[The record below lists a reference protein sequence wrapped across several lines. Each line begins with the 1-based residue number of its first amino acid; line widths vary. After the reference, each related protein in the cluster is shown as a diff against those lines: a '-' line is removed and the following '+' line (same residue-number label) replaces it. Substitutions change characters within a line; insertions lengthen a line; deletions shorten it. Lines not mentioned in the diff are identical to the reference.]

1 MLRRVLLS
9 FGFVVWA
16 LACGGDQGQKPASTG
31 PAEAPAA
38 AAPAAAAAAKPA
50 ESDAAPVWKVTPG
63 EPAHGVSMYGD
74 LRYPPEFAH
83 FDYVDPAAPRGGR
96 IRFGVAPGTF
106 DSFNPWIIKGNPSAG
121 IDNLYETLLVAS
133 ADEPF
138 SEYGLLAKTVQT
150 PEDRSWVLFELRPEA
165 RWHDGTPITP
175 DDVIWSFET
184 LLAKGQPTFRFYY
197 QSVDRV
203 EKIGSHGVKFHFKPG
218 TNHELPLI
226 VGQLPVFPKHWWAT
240 RDFESPSLEPPLGS
254 GPYKVG
260 SFEPGRFIE
269 MLRVPEYWGAD
280 LPVNRGKHNF
290 DVQRFEYYRDA
301 TVALEAFKGGAYDF
315 RLETSAKDWSTAYE
329 IPEVRDGRIVKE
341 SIQHQRP
348 AGMQAFVVNLRR
360 PLFQDRRVREALG
373 LAFDF
378 EWSNQALFYNQY
390 SRTRSFFENSEL
402 ASRGLPS
409 PEELAILEPFRG
421 RIPEEVFTKEFT
433 LPTTDGSGN
442 NRDNLR
448 RASELLAAAGWK
460 TENGKLVKDGK
471 PFAFEILLNNP
482 QFERVVLPYAKSL
495 ERLGID
501 ARVRTLA
508 DTSQYRVR
516 SDEFDFDMVVGGWG
530 QSESPGNEQRDFW
543 GSEAAGRS
551 GSRNAAGIADP
562 AIDALIDALIA
573 APDRA
578 SLVAHTRALD
588 RVLLWNHFVIPNW
601 YIGSDRV
608 VYWNRFGKPA
618 VVPKNG
624 LQLDAWWI
632 DPQKAAALESRT
644 GAR

>member
-1 MLRRVLLS
+1 MLRRAFLS
-9 FGFVVWA
+9 LAFVA
-16 LACGGDQGQKPASTG
+16 GTLACGGDQGQQPAASAPAA
-31 PAEAPAA
+31 PAESPAPAA
-38 AAPAAAAAAKPA
+38 AVPAAKPA
-50 ESDAAPVWKVTPG
+50 ADAPVWQIPPG
-63 EPAHGVSMYGD
+63 AAAHGISMYGD
-74 LRYPPEFAH
+74 LKYPPDFAH
-83 FDYVDPAAPRGGR
+83 FDYVNPDAPKGGR

-106 DSFNPWIIKGNPSAG
+106 DSFNPWIIKGNPAAG

-150 PEDRSWVLFELRPEA
+150 PEDRSWVLFEVRPEA
-165 RWHDGTPITP
+165 RWHDGTPITA
-175 DDVIWSFET
+175 DDVVWSFET
-184 LLAKGQPTFRFYY
+184 LLAKGQPSFRFYY

-203 EKIGSHGVKFHFKPG
+203 EKVGTHGVKFHFKPG
-218 TNHELPLI
+218 TNRELPLI

-260 SFEPGRFIE
+260 AFEPGRYIE
-269 MLRVPEYWGAD
+269 VVRVPDYWGAD

-290 DVQRFEYYRDA
+290 DVQRFEYYRDT
-301 TVALEAFKGGAYDF
+301 TVSLEAFKGGAYDF
-315 RLETSAKDWSTAYE
+315 RLEISAKDWATAYDV
-329 IPEVRDGRIVKE
+329 PEVRDGRIVKE
-341 SIQHQRP
+341 AIAHHRP
-348 AGMQAFVVNLRR
+348 AGMQAFVMNLRR

-378 EWSNQALFYNQY
+378 EWSNQALFHGQY
-390 SRTRSFFENSEL
+390 TRSRSFFENSEL
-402 ASRGLPS
+402 AATGLPT
-409 PEELAILEPFRG
+409 PEELAILEPLRG
-421 RIPEEVFTKEFT
+421 KIPDEVFTTEFT
-433 LPTTDGSGN
+433 VPTTDGTGN
-442 NRDNLR
+442 NRENLR
-448 RASELLAAAGWK
+448 RASELLAEAGWK

-471 PFAFEILLNNP
+471 PFAFEILLANP
-482 QFERVVLPYAKSL
+482 QFERIVLPYAKTL

-516 SDEFDFDMVVGGWG
+516 ADEFDYDMIVGGWG

-543 GSEAAGRS
+543 GSEAAQRK

-562 AIDALIDALIA
+562 AVDAIVDGLIA

-578 SLVAHTRALD
+578 SLVTHARALD
-588 RVLLWNHFVIPNW
+588 RVLLWNHYVVPNW
-601 YIGSDRV
+601 YIGTDRV
-608 VYWNRFGKPA
+608 VYWNRFGRPS

-624 LQLDAWWI
+624 VQLDAWWV
-632 DPQKAAALESRT
+632 DPAKAAALESRT
-644 GAR
+644 GAK